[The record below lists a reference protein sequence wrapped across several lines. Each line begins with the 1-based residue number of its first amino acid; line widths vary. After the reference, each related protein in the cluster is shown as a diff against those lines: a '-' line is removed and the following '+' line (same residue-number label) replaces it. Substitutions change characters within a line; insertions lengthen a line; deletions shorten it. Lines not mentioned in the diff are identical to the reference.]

1 MKKFETFKSEI
12 VKRCKEKSA
21 CEPEFKRIL
30 ASENFEQIAKVLT
43 DNFNWS
49 CVNGVIDA
57 ELIEPLN
64 DILLSFNLCANTNV
78 SGSTYCIASGSA
90 TVKAWGSATV
100 EAWGSATV
108 EASGSATVKA
118 WGSATVEAW
127 GSATVEASGS
137 ATVKAWGS
145 ATVKASGSA
154 TVEAWGSATVCSF
167 NTIEHRLSDKAICR
181 YYYQNKIKISKTT
194 TIETY

>member
-90 TVKAWGSATV
+90 TVEAWDSATV
-100 EAWGSATV
+100 N
-108 EASGSATVKA
+108 ASGSATVK
-118 WGSATVEAW
+118 
-127 GSATVEASGS
+127 
-137 ATVKAWGS
+137 
-145 ATVKASGSA
+145 
-154 TVEAWGSATVCSF
+154 AWGSATVCSF

>member
-108 EASGSATVKA
+108 EASGSATVEA
-118 WGSATVEAW
+118 WDSATVN
-127 GSATVEASGS
+127 ASGS
-137 ATVKAWGS
+137 ATVK
-145 ATVKASGSA
+145 
-154 TVEAWGSATVCSF
+154 AWGSATVCSF
-167 NTIEHRLSDKAICR
+167 NTIEHRLSDKSICR

>member
-100 EAWGSATV
+100 
-108 EASGSATVKA
+108 
-118 WGSATVEAW
+118 
-127 GSATVEASGS
+127 
-137 ATVKAWGS
+137 
-145 ATVKASGSA
+145 
-154 TVEAWGSATVCSF
+154 CSF